1 MIFRI
6 ANKNSERKESGR
18 VKLIAFTSAF
28 CYRGESSCHA
38 TRRDHGPESDLHLH
52 RSDVT
57 IIVLKVTVMT
67 PVHFGPIRMVLTFS
81 FPHGDSC
88 APNVLSKRTETLGI
102 GPSVPFAHARH
113 MRLPRITQIGRIF
126 SREMQ
131 IRVCAVTTEISSE
144 SVSIVDLTFGQV
156 ASL

>member
-1 MIFRI
+1 
-6 ANKNSERKESGR
+6 
-18 VKLIAFTSAF
+18 VLIAFTSAF

-38 TRRDHGPESDLHLH
+38 TRRYHGPKGDLYLH
-52 RSDVT
+52 RFDVT
-57 IIVLKVTVMT
+57 IIALKVTVMT
-67 PVHFGPIRMVLTFS
+67 PVHFGPAIRMVLTFS

-88 APNVLSKRTETLGI
+88 ARNVLSKRTETLGI
-102 GPSVPFAHARH
+102 RPSAPFAHARH